1 MKVSSCDEP
10 LSSYQ
15 RLDLFIKVLRVLC
28 PNLTDASLISFRTG
42 REKRVVLTFKPVLET
57 INVLLFPSA
66 GLQDVNYIAQR
77 ISQRHGNISFSLQQ
91 LFSFIILS
99 LLLLQHAGFLF
110 IRG

>member
-42 REKRVVLTFKPVLET
+42 REKRVVLTFKPVLEDKNNHLPVRPGQEKKGKLT
-57 INVLLFPSA
+57 NC
-66 GLQDVNYIAQR
+66 
-77 ISQRHGNISFSLQQ
+77 
-91 LFSFIILS
+91 
-99 LLLLQHAGFLF
+99 
-110 IRG
+110 